1 MKKRVTTA
9 LLAACIAASLS
20 LPCYAATGTIPPVSE
35 VTQVVQALGIMNGD
49 ATGAMNLDA
58 QVTRAEFI
66 TIALKASVN
75 GAQIGEASTSP
86 FPDVPYTHWAAG
98 FVETGVKA
106 GLISGFSDGTF
117 RPNAPI
123 NLAEG
128 VTVALALLGYTSS
141 DFSGAYPSPQMS
153 LYRSLSLDKGVSAKV
168 SSDPLTRQDAMY
180 LFYNLLSA
188 KTKAGQPY
196 INTLGYQLNAS
207 GEVDLVSIINGE
219 MQGPIVATG
228 SWKSSVPF
236 DLSNATVI
244 RNGSA
249 SSLGQIQDMDILYW
263 NDTMNTIW
271 AYSEK
276 LTGTIQDIQPSSS
289 NPTSVTVSGHTL
301 NFETVSAAYA
311 LSDLGSFGLGDT
323 VTLLLGRDGAIAHVI
338 SPSETEADRCGIVI
352 KTEKATYPDGHGS
365 TYMGETITILATD
378 GNTYSYEAPI
388 GYFKAGD
395 FVGANIGADGEIT
408 LRRPAS
414 PQLSGTVSKDGT
426 KIDNL
431 SFADDIEILEASDS
445 SAVSIYPSRLAG
457 MKLES
462 SSILYYELN
471 GRGEISRL
479 VLRNA
484 TGDARTYA
492 LMTVV
497 GQTQMGELSR
507 FYTYKYDI
515 NGSPYV
521 ISDTTKH
528 YPVSRG
534 GVIIEGDPSNPDR
547 MIAMN
552 SVKATQIQ
560 GNQLLVGNKTY
571 TISEQVI
578 VYEHHDDVYT
588 LSTLDRVQ
596 DLGLSL
602 TGWYDKDESE
612 GGRIRI
618 IVAE

>member
-1 MKKRVTTA
+1 
-9 LLAACIAASLS
+9 
-20 LPCYAATGTIPPVSE
+20 
-35 VTQVVQALGIMNGD
+35 
-49 ATGAMNLDA
+49 
-58 QVTRAEFI
+58 
-66 TIALKASVN
+66 
-75 GAQIGEASTSP
+75 
-86 FPDVPYTHWAAG
+86 
-98 FVETGVKA
+98 
-106 GLISGFSDGTF
+106 
-117 RPNAPI
+117 
-123 NLAEG
+123 
-128 VTVALALLGYTSS
+128 
-141 DFSGAYPSPQMS
+141 
-153 LYRSLSLDKGVSAKV
+153 
-168 SSDPLTRQDAMY
+168 
-180 LFYNLLSA
+180 
-188 KTKAGQPY
+188 
-196 INTLGYQLNAS
+196 
-207 GEVDLVSIINGE
+207 
-219 MQGPIVATG
+219 
-228 SWKSSVPF
+228 
-236 DLSNATVI
+236 
-244 RNGSA
+244 
-249 SSLGQIQDMDILYW
+249 
-263 NDTMNTIW
+263 
-271 AYSEK
+271 
-276 LTGTIQDIQPSSS
+276 
-289 NPTSVTVSGHTL
+289 
-301 NFETVSAAYA
+301 
-311 LSDLGSFGLGDT
+311 
-323 VTLLLGRDGAIAHVI
+323 
-338 SPSETEADRCGIVI
+338 
-352 KTEKATYPDGHGS
+352 
-365 TYMGETITILATD
+365 
-378 GNTYSYEAPI
+378 
-388 GYFKAGD
+388 
-395 FVGANIGADGEIT
+395 
-408 LRRPAS
+408 
-414 PQLSGTVSKDGT
+414 
-426 KIDNL
+426 
-431 SFADDIEILEASDS
+431 
-445 SAVSIYPSRLAG
+445 

-552 SVKATQIQ
+552 PVKATQIQ
-560 GNQLLVGNKTY
+560 SNQLLVGNKTY

>member
-20 LPCYAATGTIPPVSE
+20 LPCNAATGTIAPVSE

-49 ATGAMNLDA
+49 ATGAMNLDSK
-58 QVTRAEFI
+58 VTRAEFI

-219 MQGPIVATG
+219 MQGPIVATDN
-228 SWKSSVPF
+228 WKNSIPF
-236 DLSNATVI
+236 DLNSATVV

-249 SSLGQIQDMDILYW
+249 SSLGQIQDMDVLYW

-301 NFETVSAAYA
+301 NFETVSASYA
-311 LSDLGSFGLGDT
+311 LSDLGTFGLGDT
-323 VTLLLGRDGAIAHVI
+323 VTLLLGRDGAIAYAV

-352 KTEKATYPDGHGS
+352 KTEKAAYPDGHGS

-388 GYFKAGD
+388 GYFKSGD
-395 FVGANIGADGEIT
+395 FVGVNVTADGEIT

-431 SFADDIEILEASDS
+431 SFADDIEILEASDN

-462 SSILYYELN
+462 SSVLYYELN
-471 GRGEISRL
+471 GSGEISRL

-492 LMTVV
+492 LMTIVSE
-497 GQTQMGELSR
+497 TQLGEDSR
-507 FYTYKYDI
+507 FYTYQYDI
-515 NGSPYV
+515 DGVPYA
-521 ISDTTKH
+521 ISNTTTR
-528 YPVSRG
+528 YPVNRG

-547 MIAMN
+547 MIAMTA
-552 SVKATQIQ
+552 VKATQIQ

-571 TISEQVI
+571 SIFEQVI
-578 VYEHHDDVYT
+578 VYEHHDNVYT

-596 DLGLSL
+596 ELGLSL